1 MRLVFLSLA
10 VEDLASIR
18 SYIAD
23 DNPEAAQKVAFR
35 LKQIIKKLAVM
46 PNIGKSGR
54 VFGTRE
60 LVTPKIGKTVY
71 VVVYRVKETRLE
83 ILRILPGMQ
92 AQLRLLYMMKGA
104 TTKITASDSIEEI
117 ASTLKLSFFLSRFYD
132 DIS

>member
-18 SYIAD
+18 LYIAD
-23 DNPEAAQKVAFR
+23 DNPEAAQKFALR

-71 VVVYRVKETRLE
+71 VVYRVKETRLE
-83 ILRILPGMQ
+83 ILRILPGLQ
-92 AQLRLLYMMKGA
+92 NIARIL
-104 TTKITASDSIEEI
+104 EEGM
-117 ASTLKLSFFLSRFYD
+117 D
-132 DIS
+132 D